1 MSKSSPS
8 GRTSQISTSISCN
21 GHAGLGR
28 RRGGHVF
35 TAEKAWQGTGQFPF
49 SSTQTHTQV
58 QEHQPIGTQ
67 HRACLSP
74 GCQGVSCV
82 VCFGLHR
89 AVPCHAC
96 CLPWQMPALAEQD
109 CQSFDSLLAMFGEAP
124 ERLPIADPS
133 FFFFFFGVEFS
144 GRGGVMS
151 AGWVRGIGTPAGL
164 GWWVGM
170 PGQRPP
176 APAPRRGLGVLLHS
190 PLPLCRASFFFLL
203 VSQCKKEAGSGG
215 LARLPVRAGF
225 GVSPEG
231 PGRRYGGGWDAGPAG
246 RPGHGGA
253 LGGYDGA
260 MVLRRAEREEG
271 NGGGAVSTAHIGQK
285 ACADSSGFLTG

>member
-8 GRTSQISTSISCN
+8 GRTSQISTSICCN

-133 FFFFFFGVEFS
+133 FFLLFFWRRVLRK
-144 GRGGVMS
+144 GRGDERGVGS
-151 AGWVRGIGTPAGL
+151 GYWNPGRAGL
-164 GWWVGM
+164 V
-170 PGQRPP
+170 
-176 APAPRRGLGVLLHS
+176 
-190 PLPLCRASFFFLL
+190 
-203 VSQCKKEAGSGG
+203 
-215 LARLPVRAGF
+215 
-225 GVSPEG
+225 
-231 PGRRYGGGWDAGPAG
+231 GWDAGSAPSRARAPPGAG
-246 RPGHGGA
+246 SFASFTAATLPSFLFLSVG
-253 LGGYDGA
+253 
-260 MVLRRAEREEG
+260 
-271 NGGGAVSTAHIGQK
+271 VSM
-285 ACADSSGFLTG
+285 